1 MIKITTLLPEM
12 GNSLEVRGRTD
23 PSEGSTGKII
33 KPYPVVVYEDYGGVL
48 EMVGSDFSVR
58 EWSLHDIGGQ
68 RTGREGSL
76 RLVERNKDVSRWS
89 QIWNLRVKLVLLLAF
104 LLAGTLAVQGWLEER
119 KRLALVEAVEQIAA
133 DIAAEA
139 AEMMIH
145 ATAAI
150 PLPGEQ
156 VKISF
161 LPGSSSLGGRNLQ
174 IDEQSSKMLTRLNA
188 LLMRQVEESSE
199 TSDSTDEVTLN
210 YQHAQIEDLM
220 FALIIKGHPE
230 FAYESQLASDF
241 ILHNQPSAMNQYRSS
256 GVIGATE
263 LKKNVVLETTLAQRE
278 FSFPVLNKV
287 RKNIS
292 GLNRRIMYIWTE
304 DSEEALGD
312 DLALGRGSS
321 EDKSQEKSNF
331 YGARMAAPAT
341 GVDERARETGDEE
354 ADVYEKTV
362 AVAPE
367 SYGARDSSLGDP
379 DQVRSKGIQLQVH
392 LDRLQKL
399 VNKARTDDL
408 VATISV
414 YLVGLILAWILGI
427 RLMKPMTEV
436 VYRMHSVS
444 EGDLSVRLPERS
456 DPEFG
461 PLNRQFNDMV
471 LRIEDARRIERSLE
485 HRERVQTMGDLA
497 AGVAHDIRNPLSAIS
512 LHVGRIRRDFIP
524 EDTESK
530 ERFLNFTGDVKEE
543 IERLDC
549 LVGDFLQLAQPAAHQ
564 SERVNPGE
572 LLEDVHRLL
581 KKEAAVRN
589 VVLEIDVQ
597 KELGEAIWNRIEAK
611 SAFLNIAMNAMQA
624 MEEEGGFLKMS
635 VASDKQWI
643 VISFVDDGP
652 GIPEEDLQRVLLPYV
667 TMRPGGTGLGLAI
680 ARRVA
685 ERHGGRL
692 ELDSEL
698 GVGTEVRFLLPTE
711 DGGTA

>member
-1 MIKITTLLPEM
+1 
-12 GNSLEVRGRTD
+12 
-23 PSEGSTGKII
+23 
-33 KPYPVVVYEDYGGVL
+33 
-48 EMVGSDFSVR
+48 
-58 EWSLHDIGGQ
+58 
-68 RTGREGSL
+68 
-76 RLVERNKDVSRWS
+76 VSRWS

-436 VYRMHSVS
+436 VNGMHSVS